1 MNLASIRPPGCTA
14 IAFRE
19 DGEPP
24 CLAARITLIRR
35 IKVENELSFEP
46 GLLFARQRSQDA
58 NGSKSGGIGMRRRSV
73 PCSRT
78 KLGNYRAYRRRTV
91 GGANRPS

>member
-1 MNLASIRPPGCTA
+1 MNLAGIRPPGCTA

-19 DGEPP
+19 DGEAA

-35 IKVENELSFEP
+35 IEVENELNFEP
-46 GLLFARQRSQDA
+46 GSLFARQPSQDA
-58 NGSKSGGIGMRRRSV
+58 KGSKFGGIGMRRRSV

-78 KLGNYRAYRRRTV
+78 KLGSYLAYRRRTA